1 MATYDDLMAKAKQMS
16 SQNPQKAGAV
26 EEAAIDA
33 EVVPASQYDTLFA
46 KAQGVQSESKN
57 KKEQEALQ
65 RELGETEEGTSLLSL
80 LDAGSSI
87 VSSVFAA
94 PVSGLTGIGA
104 GLATK
109 AGNMITQGT
118 PFGDPVENAAGAV
131 ENVREGLTYMPSTKA
146 GQQHLKDLGDSFL
159 GDIGQAVENT
169 SEFLGDT
176 TLDITGSPA
185 LATAAHT
192 LPEALLE
199 AGPLKAF
206 GAAKKAGRVAKEA
219 AAAPQKLK
227 ELSNPAT
234 YRSGHLANI
243 MAKGDEIVLD
253 PIGQKLLDNGIEP
266 TVVSTLT
273 NADSSTKR
281 VMRNMLTADE
291 GKMKNPVVRGSSS
304 VLGGQVQHQLK
315 AIQSRIGR
323 LGSDLDGLV
332 KGQEGKTLLP
342 SSEIKATLDSTLAQH
357 GIKPKVRGAETLGKT
372 FSASSRFA
380 GDMAK
385 PTQNKLLKIIG
396 DVESKLKGDNVT
408 VASLHAAKK
417 QLDGA
422 YEALGNTKDID
433 QKARKVVADMRSS
446 INSALVEALP
456 GSYGKVNQELSSL
469 LAARSPFDAA
479 IKKAGGID
487 QSALNGILSAQAR
500 RSAGGSEGSAV
511 IAQNLD
517 NLQLAYKKNGG
528 METVDYGALLDWQDQ
543 LDSHFLL
550 SDDALL
556 KSAPDSSQISNSL
569 ASAGLSASM
578 GNTFGAGHSVAG
590 AGAAWRLGKRPAKMV
605 EKRRQTRA
613 LMHSALAR
621 AK

>member
-1 MATYDDLMAKAKQMS
+1 
-16 SQNPQKAGAV
+16 
-26 EEAAIDA
+26 
-33 EVVPASQYDTLFA
+33 
-46 KAQGVQSESKN
+46 
-57 KKEQEALQ
+57 
-65 RELGETEEGTSLLSL
+65 
-80 LDAGSSI
+80 
-87 VSSVFAA
+87 
-94 PVSGLTGIGA
+94 
-104 GLATK
+104 
-109 AGNMITQGT
+109 
-118 PFGDPVENAAGAV
+118 
-131 ENVREGLTYMPSTKA
+131 
-146 GQQHLKDLGDSFL
+146 
-159 GDIGQAVENT
+159 
-169 SEFLGDT
+169 
-176 TLDITGSPA
+176 
-185 LATAAHT
+185 
-192 LPEALLE
+192 
-199 AGPLKAF
+199 
-206 GAAKKAGRVAKEA
+206 
-219 AAAPQKLK
+219 
-227 ELSNPAT
+227 
-234 YRSGHLANI
+234 
-243 MAKGDEIVLD
+243 VLD